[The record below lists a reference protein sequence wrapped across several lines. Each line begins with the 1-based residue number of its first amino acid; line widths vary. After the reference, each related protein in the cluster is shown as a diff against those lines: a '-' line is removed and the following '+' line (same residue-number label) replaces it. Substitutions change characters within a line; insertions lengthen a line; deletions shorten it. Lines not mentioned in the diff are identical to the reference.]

1 MEQLQQ
7 INLGGYVFSL
17 NPILIFMAFLLFY
30 HVVNGYKVGM
40 VKEIIS
46 FVSLIFLCVL
56 IALLGNALSSY
67 VHKEYLE
74 LALMILLLAVLGLVN
89 HLIKVAVAPA
99 EVLSK
104 LPVVHSVD
112 KILGIVVGALEPV
125 LVLWTMYV
133 LIMLFDMGEI
143 EDYLYLC
150 IYDSKLLTWLYEQNR
165 LVLLVEQFG
174 AQFQD
179 TLNTYIGL

>member
-1 MEQLQQ
+1 MVQLQQ
-7 INLGGYVFSL
+7 INLGGYTLSL
-17 NPILIFMAFLLFY
+17 NLLLITMAFLLFY

-46 FVSLIFLCVL
+46 FVSLICLCVL
-56 IALLGNALSSY
+56 IALLGNALASY
-67 VHKEYLE
+67 VNKEYLE
-74 LALMILLLAVLGLVN
+74 LALMILLLAVLGLLQ
-89 HLIKVAVAPA
+89 HLIKVAIAPA

-104 LPVVHSVD
+104 LPVIHSVD
-112 KILGIVVGALEPV
+112 KLFGIVVGALEPV
-125 LVLWTMYV
+125 LVLWTVYV
-133 LIMLFDMGEI
+133 FIMFLDLGKI

-150 IYDSKLLTWLYEQNR
+150 IRDSRLLTWLYEQNR
-165 LVLLVEQFG
+165 LLQLVEQFG